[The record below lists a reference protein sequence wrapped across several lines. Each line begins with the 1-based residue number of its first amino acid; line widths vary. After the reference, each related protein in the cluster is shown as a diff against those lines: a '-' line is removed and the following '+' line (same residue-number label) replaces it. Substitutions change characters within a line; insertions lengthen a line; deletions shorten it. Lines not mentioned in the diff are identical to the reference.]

1 MARATSSLRQ
11 NHLLASLAATDLASL
26 APHLEAVELSKSRAV
41 EAPNRP
47 IKHVYFPT
55 SGIISVVACAPN
67 DRKIEVGIIG
77 LEGMS
82 GISIVL
88 GDDRSA
94 NETFVQVAGNGFR
107 VGARTLGDAMEESL
121 SMRLCFS
128 QYAQAFLVQAAHTA
142 LANGRANVEERL
154 ARWLLM
160 AHDRLDGDEL
170 PFTHQL
176 IALMLGVRRAGVTN
190 TLNLLASRKLIV
202 LDRGRIMMRD
212 RAGVEALA
220 NGLYG
225 VPEAEYRR
233 LIGWRGKA

>member
-1 MARATSSLRQ
+1 MAQPQSTHRR
-11 NHLLASLAATDLASL
+11 NHLLACLAPADHACLASY
-26 APHLEAVELSKSRAV
+26 LETVDLPVRHVV
-41 EAPNRP
+41 EAANKP

-55 SGIISVVACAPN
+55 SGIISVVASGPK
-67 DRKIEVGIIG
+67 DRQIEVGIVG

-88 GDDRSA
+88 GDDRSP
-94 NETFVQVAGNGFR
+94 NETFVQVAGAGVR
-107 VGARTLGDAMEESL
+107 ILAGTLGSAMDDSP

-128 QYAQAFLVQAAHTA
+128 QYAQAFMVQTAHTA
-142 LANGRANVEERL
+142 LANGRAKVEERL

-170 PFTHQL
+170 PLTHEFL
-176 IALMLGVRRAGVTN
+176 ALMLGVRRAGVTT
-190 TLNLLASRKLIV
+190 TLHFLESKKLIS
-202 LDRGRIMMRD
+202 LDRGRIAMLNRD
-212 RAGVEALA
+212 GVAELA

-233 LIGWRGKA
+233 LTGWRGKN